1 LSVLIDTGVFYAFYN
16 KRDVHHLDSIC
27 ILFHALEGKWGSV
40 FTTLSVVSET
50 ATLLRYRIGIN
61 TTLAFLHALE
71 RAGVRIIFFDEWL
84 YQKTIKVLS
93 RYREKN
99 LSFTDASIIATL
111 INFKISLLA
120 TYDERSYSG
129 IVSNVIGREYSQ
141 TIPSNELKKAQE
153 EARKWK

>member
-1 LSVLIDTGVFYAFYN
+1 
-16 KRDVHHLDSIC
+16 
-27 ILFHALEGKWGSV
+27 
-40 FTTLSVVSET
+40 
-50 ATLLRYRIGIN
+50 
-61 TTLAFLHALE
+61 
-71 RAGVRIIFFDEWL
+71 VRIIFLDEWL
-84 YQKTIKVLS
+84 YQETVRVLS

-111 INFKISLLA
+111 INFRISLLA

-129 IVSNVIGREYSQ
+129 IVANVIGREYSQ